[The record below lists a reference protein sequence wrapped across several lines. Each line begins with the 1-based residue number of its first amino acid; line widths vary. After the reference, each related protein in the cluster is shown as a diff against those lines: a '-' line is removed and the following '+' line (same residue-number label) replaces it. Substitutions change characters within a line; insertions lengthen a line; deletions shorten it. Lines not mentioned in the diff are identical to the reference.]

1 MRTTSSIVSG
11 SAPIAPVAAIQASPA
26 PPAPDR
32 TMVVTLGVVLIGGL
46 VVLMLVL
53 SLRLIRRVA
62 EGTPIAAAQKKR
74 TARGAGRDPW
84 REAGRRLVVPP
95 PDASPEGSDSG
106 GDDGGRD
113 GDHDGSRRDG

>member
-11 SAPIAPVAAIQASPA
+11 SAPIATVQVPPA
-26 PPAPDR
+26 PRAPDR

-46 VVLMLVL
+46 VALMLVL

-62 EGTPIAAAQKKR
+62 EGTPIVAAQKKR

-95 PDASPEGSDSG
+95 PEASPNR
-106 GDDGGRD
+106 DDGAQGD
-113 GDHDGSRRDG
+113 GDGDGDGSRRDG